1 MKKLT
6 FTGLSFS
13 AIILLNSCTDLSVQ
27 NKDSLAVQTQSGIF
41 TGVDAAATL
50 NSSYADLRQWN
61 NQENLYALSEVASDE
76 LLVPTR
82 GTDWGDNGIWRSL
95 HQQTWDPSHAYV
107 LNAWNDLNANVF
119 KVSQVLVAPTVASDA
134 QKAEAKFL
142 RAMNMFYVFDLFRQV
157 PQRDP
162 SASNDINPTVL
173 TGQVAFDFIAKD
185 LTEALPFL
193 PSVGIGGTSATLKA
207 SKASCN
213 FLIAK
218 LFLNKHIYLGSTP
231 AAADMNKVIQAV
243 DAIKADGF
251 DLVDASGN
259 RDDYFKIFTSNSDTE
274 TLLWA
279 ETGVGNRMWC
289 GLHYKQVSPDNPNGG
304 WNGFSTTAEF
314 YATFEGAA
322 NSNEPGNGQEFRRGY
337 VPSDGSN
344 LGFGYGFLVG
354 QQYDKDGI
362 PLKDRPGNP
371 LVFSKDFVGIA
382 GNTER
387 NGIRILKYNPANGA
401 YTNHYIIF
409 RYADA
414 HLMKAEA
421 ILRGGSS
428 SSTALNLVN
437 ELRAKRGAS
446 AKASVDL
453 TELLNERGREL
464 YIEGWRRN
472 DQIRFGTYTLPRPLK
487 PGNDPK
493 RVLFPIPG
501 PALSSNPNLKQNPGY

>member
-1 MKKLT
+1 MRSIKFISLT
-6 FTGLSFS
+6 LCA
-13 AIILLNSCTDLSVQ
+13 AILTNACTDLAVQ
-27 NKDSLAVQTQSGIF
+27 NKDSLAVQTQSGVF

-50 NSSYADLRQWN
+50 TSSYNDLRQWGS
-61 NQENLYALSEVASDE
+61 QENLYALQEVASDE

-107 LNAWNDLNANVF
+107 LNTWNDLNANVF
-119 KVSQVLVAPTVASDA
+119 KVSQILTAPTTATDA

-142 RAMNMFYVFDLFRQV
+142 RAMNMFYVFDLFRQI

-162 SASNDINPTVL
+162 AASNDVNPTVL
-173 TGQVAFDFIAKD
+173 TGQAAFDFIAKD
-185 LTEALPFL
+185 LTEALPNL
-193 PSVGIGGTSATLKA
+193 PIVGIGGTSATLKA
-207 SKASCN
+207 SRAACN

-218 LFLNKHIYLGSTP
+218 LFLNKHVYLGTSP
-231 AAADMNKVIQAV
+231 VAADMNRVVQAV

-259 RDDYFKIFTSNSDTE
+259 RDDYFKIFTAASDSE
-274 TLLWA
+274 TLLWTD
-279 ETGVGNRMWC
+279 TGVGTRMWC
-289 GLHYKQVSPDNPNGG
+289 GLHYNQPSPDNGGGG

-314 YATFEGAA
+314 YATFEGNQ

-354 QQYDKDGI
+354 QQYDKNGAPI
-362 PLKDRPGNP
+362 KDRPGNP
-371 LVFSKDFVGIA
+371 LVFTKDFVGIA
-382 GNTER
+382 GNNER
-387 NGIRILKYNPANGA
+387 NGIRVLKYNPVNGA
-401 YTNHYIIF
+401 FTNHYVLF

-428 SSTALNLVN
+428 STTALALVN

-446 AKASVDL
+446 AKTSVDL
-453 TELLNERGREL
+453 PELLNERGREL

-493 RVLFPIPG
+493 RVIYPIPG